1 MIIITIW
8 QSTKKWS
15 TPSIYWVIKGR
26 CWWSDLRG
34 RSVGRQHV
42 TSSHVLALLSN
53 PHLGSMELWD
63 LDDASALIS
72 MPLCCFMRAR
82 NNFIVPCHVIVY
94 RGAGTM
100 APSVDKS
107 VVVLCRDDVGLW
119 AHLGD
124 NSAANRSSSGPCQAQ
139 CFLPWI
145 RVNNLSRRAQNR
157 DDLLTAQMWKLPEM
171 LRKGSLDL
179 QKQEKR
185 LKKCL

>member
-1 MIIITIW
+1 MIIITKW

-15 TPSIYWVIKGR
+15 TPSIYWVIKGQ

-63 LDDASALIS
+63 LADTAALIS

-119 AHLGD
+119 APRRQLCSEPFLIWAVPSPVFPSM
-124 NSAANRSSSGPCQAQ
+124 NPREQSEPPC
-139 CFLPWI
+139 P
-145 RVNNLSRRAQNR
+145 
-157 DDLLTAQMWKLPEM
+157 K
-171 LRKGSLDL
+171 
-179 QKQEKR
+179 
-185 LKKCL
+185 